1 MKITYDEL
9 PNNVSTS
16 IFPIFE
22 EFRPTTYILP
32 NLQHLTWKIT
42 SPDNL
47 DRAALFLT
55 PELQGLVLHLGG
67 VGTRFSTLPAFLADL
82 GSRMKLQSFS
92 INSSVGLPDTFTE
105 LLLPQDRLEK
115 LGVVA
120 PGALSPAVGKWV
132 ASLPCLKSLQLDL
145 SGRSLVAVNG
155 FFREVR
161 SGASTPDSVESHTD
175 SGVFSGDEVDFTE
188 IRKSL
193 LDLTGDAKQGTAFSA
208 LTQLQLTGQVA
219 SIVAFLTHL
228 SSPLTQLDIT
238 IEDPPDAGD
247 WRDLSA
253 MIGEKFGSSLTSL
266 RVGAT
271 LSSKFS
277 DLIRSTS
284 RSAPAQSRLSLEHL
298 SPLPVLRTF
307 SIDLPESICFTPI
320 DIAHLADMAPNMEEV
335 RLCPLAR
342 FAATPPQLT
351 LESLAPLVKN
361 CRRLYSLAVVINAK
375 PGAAEPSASSNS
387 LIWLHVGHS
396 WVADTL
402 QVGILLSQFAPYLET
417 IKWFTERNRPGFIEA
432 NARAWQKVSDILPHL
447 QNLRLTERRAAVP
460 QREVVVE
467 YVEVAA
473 PRPPMTDKAVDAT
486 VLTVDCEVD
495 ATPPTVECS
504 VQASPPCVS
513 VAIDA
518 TPQTVERHVEAIPET
533 TEMQVDATR
542 QTAEAQVDAVPRT
555 AETQVDATT
564 EPASVGFTSEE
575 REIGHHSQR
584 NWIGPRANVLYFPS
598 VLSLVGFICRIFIAF
613 PLSLPLR
620 MLNASVEFFKRRVQ
634 VGHSNGGDD
643 VALDTLNVRT

>member
-266 RVGAT
+266 RVAAT

-432 NARAWQKVSDILPHL
+432 NARAWQK
-447 QNLRLTERRAAVP
+447 
-460 QREVVVE
+460 REVVVE

-495 ATPPTVECS
+495 ATPPNS
-504 VQASPPCVS
+504 GCVS

-575 REIGHHSQR
+575 REIGHHY
-584 NWIGPRANVLYFPS
+584 LKK
-598 VLSLVGFICRIFIAF
+598 L
-613 PLSLPLR
+613 
-620 MLNASVEFFKRRVQ
+620 VQ